1 MIYTSSKST
10 LGAHWRVTALV
21 IHVKDS
27 KEKVGF
33 NLESARTF
41 FIELLGID
49 GRRPRE
55 NTFVCKSSNNYS
67 GQHREEWGGGNRWS
81 THRRVNAHRHCVA
94 ATVAV
99 ASTPLSLLMLW
110 FFVGLPAHLSRL
122 LHIWHFSFLFD
133 LPPCI
138 QSERRQWAWDAGIL
152 ITMRCSDTS
161 ASLEHSR

>member
-41 FIELLGID
+41 FIELLVID

-55 NTFVCKSSNNYS
+55 NTFVCKSSKRLQWPTQRRVGWWESVVNS
-67 GQHREEWGGGNRWS
+67 PESQRSQDTPALRRC
-81 THRRVNAHRHCVA
+81 HRRSRINASFSPNALIFCWLACTFDISAAVFSLTCLCVSSRS
-94 ATVAV
+94 V
-99 ASTPLSLLMLW
+99 AS
-110 FFVGLPAHLSRL
+110 
-122 LHIWHFSFLFD
+122 
-133 LPPCI
+133 
-138 QSERRQWAWDAGIL
+138 
-152 ITMRCSDTS
+152 
-161 ASLEHSR
+161 EHGTQGS